1 MSQTPYGTW
10 VPYSGSD
17 GWILAGVLL
26 LITGVLIFLGTR
38 LRQPASV
45 ARPGRTVTLL
55 LAVIWVLALLA
66 WGDSVTTY
74 GNALLQQAGPVT
86 PVASPIAPI
95 TFLCDLVT
103 FILIAVFAR
112 RRGFWVAAGSAVIG
126 AIAAPLIFELPFDL
140 IVMWRTYSPDPATQ
154 YTLLFFL
161 PLFILE
167 LVSFTLLLASPL
179 PRISR
184 ATLFSLAGM
193 FFVFAVW
200 AMFGFHFPSSPLPF
214 TFNAVS
220 KVLCFVATVTLFIP
234 QGALPVVAAA
244 ASA

>member
-10 VPYSGSD
+10 TPYYGSAV
-17 GWILAGVLL
+17 WILTGVLL
-26 LITGVLIFLGTR
+26 LITGGLIFLGMR
-38 LRQPASV
+38 LRRPASL

-55 LAVIWVLALLA
+55 LAVIWVLALFA
-66 WGDSVTTY
+66 FGDSAITY
-74 GNALLQQAGPVT
+74 GTALFQQQGLVT
-86 PVASPIAPI
+86 PVPSPISPI
-95 TFLCDLVT
+95 TFLCGLVT

-112 RRGFWVAAGSAVIG
+112 RRGFWVAAGSAAIG
-126 AIAAPLIFELPFDL
+126 AIAAPMIFEMPFDL
-140 IVMWRTYSPDPATQ
+140 IVMWRTYPPDPATQ

-167 LVSFTLLLASPL
+167 LASIGLLLASPL

-200 AMFGFHFPSSPLPF
+200 AMFGFHFPSTPLPF

-220 KVLCFVATVTLFIP
+220 KVLCFVVTITLFIP
-234 QGALPVVAAA
+234 QRTLPVVAAA